1 MKLMK
6 VHNSLNFS
14 RPYGKLLNI
23 ESPKTGGS
31 KELFPPE
38 NDFKTSTA
46 VNFPKN
52 KSRFGRPGN
61 QLNEDTKCRLEFF
74 LYLRHMNLI

>member
-14 RPYGKLLNI
+14 RPYGKLL
-23 ESPKTGGS
+23 ESLKTGDS

-38 NDFKTSTA
+38 NDFKTSSA
-46 VNFPKN
+46 VNFPKTHPDL
-52 KSRFGRPGN
+52 GG
-61 QLNEDTKCRLEFF
+61 LET
-74 LYLRHMNLI
+74 N